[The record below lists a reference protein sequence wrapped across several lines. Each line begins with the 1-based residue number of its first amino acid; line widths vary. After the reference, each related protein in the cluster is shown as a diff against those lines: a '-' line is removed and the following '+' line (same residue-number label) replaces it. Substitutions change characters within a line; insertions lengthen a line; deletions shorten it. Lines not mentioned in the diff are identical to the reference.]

1 MPLSRKERPDP
12 DSGLRMIG
20 LDTNVLV
27 RYLTH
32 DDPTQTVAAMRVMNS
47 LSFDS
52 PGFLSLIVIAELVWV
67 LAISYRYRKK
77 EIERVLENL
86 LRSKELVIER
96 ADIVSQACR
105 AFSVGSADFSDYL
118 IERCAHAAEC
128 QFTITFDQRAAMSA
142 GMRLLQ

>member
-1 MPLSRKERPDP
+1 
-12 DSGLRMIG
+12 MIG

-32 DDPTQTVAAMRVMNS
+32 DDRTQTAAAMRMMNS

-67 LAISYRYRKK
+67 LAISYRYQKK
-77 EIERVLENL
+77 EIEQVLENL
-86 LRSKELVIER
+86 LRTKELVIER
-96 ADIVSQACR
+96 ADLVSQASR
-105 AFSVGSADFSDYL
+105 AFSAGRADFADYL
-118 IERCAHAAEC
+118 IERCARAAEC
-128 QFTITFDQRAAMSA
+128 QFTITLDQKAATVP

>member
-1 MPLSRKERPDP
+1 
-12 DSGLRMIG
+12 MIG

-32 DDPTQTVAAMRVMNS
+32 DDPTQTAAAMRVMNS

-67 LAISYRYRKK
+67 LAISYRFPKK
-77 EIERVLENL
+77 EIEEVVETL

-96 ADIVSQACR
+96 GEIVSQALR
-105 AFSVGSADFSDYL
+105 AFSTGRADFADYL
-118 IERCAHAAEC
+118 IERCAYAAEC
-128 QFTITFDQRAAMSA
+128 QFTVTSDQRAATVA
-142 GMRLLQ
+142 GMRLLR